1 MQGLLK
7 KESTMNNLLEVLDT
21 KSKGFENTVSI
32 VTTGAAAGIAI
43 SKAINKNEKVGAVV
57 GIGVG
62 LLVYAMFSPE
72 NKLKKENKK
81 LEKQIEQIEAKF
93 EK

>member
-1 MQGLLK
+1 LQGLLK

-43 SKAINKNEKVGAVV
+43 SKAINKNEKIGAVV

>member
-1 MQGLLK
+1 
-7 KESTMNNLLEVLDT
+7 MNNLLEVLDT
-21 KSKGFENTVSI
+21 KSKAFENTVSI

-57 GIGVG
+57 GIGLG
-62 LLVYAMFSPE
+62 LMVYAMFSPQ

-81 LEKQIEQIEAKF
+81 LEKQIQKIEAEI

>member
-1 MQGLLK
+1 
-7 KESTMNNLLEVLDT
+7 MNNLLEVLDT

-43 SKAINKNEKVGAVV
+43 SKAINKNEKIGAVV
-57 GIGVG
+57 GVGVG
-62 LLVYAMFSPE
+62 LLVYAMFSPQK
-72 NKLKKENKK
+72 KLEKENKK
-81 LEKQIEQIEAKF
+81 LEKQIEEFEAKL

>member
-1 MQGLLK
+1 
-7 KESTMNNLLEVLDT
+7 MNNLLEVLDT

>member
-1 MQGLLK
+1 
-7 KESTMNNLLEVLDT
+7 MNNLLEVLDT

-43 SKAINKNEKVGAVV
+43 SKAINKNQKLGA
-57 GIGVG
+57 IAGVG
-62 LLVYAMFSPE
+62 VGMLVYAMFSPQNKKKRE
-72 NKLKKENKK
+72 NQK
-81 LEKQIEQIEAKF
+81 LEKQIQKIEAKI

>member
-1 MQGLLK
+1 
-7 KESTMNNLLEVLDT
+7 MNNLLEVLDT

-32 VTTGAAAGIAI
+32 ITTGAAAGIAI
-43 SKAINKNEKVGAVV
+43 SKAINKNEKIGAVV
-57 GIGVG
+57 GVGVG

-81 LEKQIEQIEAKF
+81 LEKQIEKIESKF

>member
-1 MQGLLK
+1 
-7 KESTMNNLLEVLDT
+7 MNNLLEVLDT

-43 SKAINKNEKVGAVV
+43 SKAINKNEKIGAVV
-57 GIGVG
+57 GVGVG
-62 LLVYAMFSPE
+62 LLVYAMFSPQ
-72 NKLKKENKK
+72 NKLKKVNKK
-81 LEKQIEQIEAKF
+81 LEKQIEQFEAKL

>member
-1 MQGLLK
+1 LQGLLK

>member
-1 MQGLLK
+1 
-7 KESTMNNLLEVLDT
+7 MNNLLEVLDT
-21 KSKGFENTVSI
+21 KSKEFENTVSI

-43 SKAINKNEKVGAVV
+43 SKAINKDQKIGAIV

-62 LLVYAMFSPE
+62 LLAYAMFSPK
-72 NKLKKENKK
+72 NKLKKENLK
-81 LEKQIEQIEAKF
+81 LEKQIHKIESKF

>member
-1 MQGLLK
+1 
-7 KESTMNNLLEVLDT
+7 MNNLLEVLDT

-43 SKAINKNEKVGAVV
+43 SKSINKNEKIGAVV

-62 LLVYAMFSPE
+62 LLMYSMFGPKS
-72 NKLKKENKK
+72 KLKKENEK
-81 LEKQIEQIEAKF
+81 LEKQIQKIEANL

>member
-1 MQGLLK
+1 
-7 KESTMNNLLEVLDT
+7 MNNLLEVLDT

-57 GIGVG
+57 RVGVG
-62 LLVYAMFSPE
+62 LLVYAMFSPQ
-72 NKLKKENKK
+72 NKLKKVNKK
-81 LEKQIEQIEAKF
+81 LEKQIEEFEAKL

>member
-1 MQGLLK
+1 
-7 KESTMNNLLEVLDT
+7 MNNLLEVLDT

-43 SKAINKNEKVGAVV
+43 SKAINKNEKIGAVV

>member
-1 MQGLLK
+1 
-7 KESTMNNLLEVLDT
+7 MNNLLEVLDT

-43 SKAINKNEKVGAVV
+43 SKAINKNQKLGAIAGV
-57 GIGVG
+57 GVG
-62 LLVYAMFSPE
+62 LLVYAMFSPQ
-72 NKLKKENKK
+72 NKLKKENRK
-81 LEKQIEQIEAKF
+81 LEKQIEKIEAKL

>member
-1 MQGLLK
+1 
-7 KESTMNNLLEVLDT
+7 MNNLLEVLDT

-57 GIGVG
+57 GVGVG
-62 LLVYAMFSPE
+62 LLVYAMFSPQ

-81 LEKQIEQIEAKF
+81 LEKQIEEFEAKL